1 VCCLCLYD
9 CFLTLVDLQHQALLA
24 DMAIT
29 ANERSKLNSYCSVC
43 SALGSA
49 SVFISYAVWDKSRL
63 LPFQTLCLTVAS
75 AVIVG
80 FFICCSILQWEF
92 EDRKKFDDA
101 KENPTIVI
109 HESFQMN
116 EKSIS
121 AAEYGKQL
129 LKQKNFLWFA
139 FMNLIQV
146 FHCHFNSNFFPLF
159 IEHLLGHVITPGTG
173 AMILGISFL
182 IPHLNNLYF
191 LSLCRKYGSYS
202 VIKWLFCIKVLLAG
216 AMWCFGPGWWILL
229 CIFIASNRVFT
240 EGTCKLLSL
249 VISDLVDEDFVVN
262 RRKTAVSALVFGMAA
277 LLSKPGQTLA
287 PLLGTWF
294 LFLQTGKSVFF
305 DSTSQ
310 KVISSFES
318 HELPVRQG
326 CFNVLVFVP
335 VICGLLQLFAW
346 SNFKLKGKQL
356 NQIKSLRAGLESKR
370 EENVLNVYD
379 Y

>member
-1 VCCLCLYD
+1 MDCCIV
-9 CFLTLVDLQHQALLA
+9 FQLV
-24 DMAIT
+24 
-29 ANERSKLNSYCSVC
+29 YC
-43 SALGSA
+43 
-49 SVFISYAVWDKSRL
+49 I
-63 LPFQTLCLTVAS
+63 
-75 AVIVG
+75 
-80 FFICCSILQWEF
+80 E
-92 EDRKKFDDA
+92 
-101 KENPTIVI
+101 
-109 HESFQMN
+109 
-116 EKSIS
+116 
-121 AAEYGKQL
+121 
-129 LKQKNFLWFA
+129 
-139 FMNLIQV
+139 
-146 FHCHFNSNFFPLF
+146 LF
-159 IEHLLGHVITPGTG
+159 
-173 AMILGISFL
+173 S
-182 IPHLNNLYF
+182 
-191 LSLCRKYGSYS
+191 S
-202 VIKWLFCIKVLLAG
+202 
-216 AMWCFGPGWWILL
+216 
-229 CIFIASNRVFT
+229 SNRVFT

-249 VISDLVDEDFVVN
+249 VISDLVDEDFVVH

-370 EENVLNVYD
+370 EENMLNVYD